1 MKNFIKSNFLPIF
14 LVIAAAVLYVHYT
27 NNFILEVIFK
37 PLIVIS
43 LVVYI
48 AIHPLQKIK
57 ALVFAVSGLLFSLLG
72 DVLLLFQTKNNP
84 KFFVLGLI
92 AFLIAHLFYIIYY
105 LRSTDVAIT
114 SKKLKTKPIIV
125 LAILAFGTL
134 LFTLLFNNLG
144 GLKIPVFAYTAV
156 LISMNLFALNRYG
169 KVSDES
175 FKLIMIGAIFF
186 TLSDSM
192 LAVNKFLLPIPLAKI
207 WILGTYA
214 AAQYFITKGV
224 LSKK

>member
-14 LVIAAAVLYVHYT
+14 LVIAAAVLYVHFT

-48 AIHPLQKIK
+48 AIHPLEKIK

-72 DVLLLFQTKNNP
+72 DVLLLFQKNDSL
-84 KFFVLGLI
+84 FFVLGLV
-92 AFLIAHLFYIIYY
+92 AFLVAHLFYIIYY

-192 LAVNKFLLPIPLAKI
+192 LAVNKFLLPIPIAKI